1 MLRDKKSSCLAD
13 VEKRAARSKL
23 FEIPSRE
30 EREDLWPGDLA
41 KLVFERVSGIG
52 ERLWVRVMNVMGEG
66 LYVGA
71 VESSPL
77 YDDLHR
83 GDEVIFEAKNV
94 AGITRNCVPGFDR
107 PFRKQKQKAILQ

>member
-1 MLRDKKSSCLAD
+1 MPRNKESLYRLAD
-13 VEKRAARSKL
+13 AERRAAGSKD
-23 FEIPSRE
+23 FKIPPRE

-41 KLVFERVSGIG
+41 KLVFEDVG

-83 GDEVIFEAKNV
+83 GDEVIFESKNV

-107 PFRKQKQKAILQ
+107 PFRKQKQKTILQ